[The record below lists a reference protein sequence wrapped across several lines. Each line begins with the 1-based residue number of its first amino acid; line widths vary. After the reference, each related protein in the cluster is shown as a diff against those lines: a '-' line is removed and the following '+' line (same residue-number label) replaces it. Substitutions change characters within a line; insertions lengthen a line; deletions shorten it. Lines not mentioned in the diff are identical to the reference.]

1 MRCSI
6 SVLSSVVATSHVWL
20 SSTWNVARV
29 VQELTFKLY
38 LILVNLTVNS
48 HVWLRTTTLDST
60 DSMHVEILHSDA
72 AFSCILALSVACVH
86 LATLLEKY
94 YFLRT
99 FSSLCFRHLE
109 YINIGRTA
117 ILWMLTY
124 LDLKLWDLK
133 STLQNKVHWV

>member
-48 HVWLRTTTLDST
+48 HVWLKTTTLDST
-60 DSMHVEILHSDA
+60 GLCSVEILHSDA
-72 AFSCILALSVACVH
+72 GSSCILALSVACVH
-86 LATLLEKY
+86 LAMLLEKY

-99 FSSLCFRHLE
+99 IFSLCFRHLE
-109 YINIGRTA
+109 YINIGRTE
-117 ILWMLTY
+117 IL
-124 LDLKLWDLK
+124 
-133 STLQNKVHWV
+133 